1 MLIPSPLA
9 KMDKRRLGRLQLP
22 VVLSEDGH
30 LREDDAVAMAV
41 HESLSFTALE
51 NDDNPVCQSAASKPH
66 KRLAIF
72 AAFGEQNGDEFQ
84 SRRTFTDVRW
94 IHSTELYRAGE
105 TGLHTYAAYVDTYR
119 FVTSGTAQPFFVVIS
134 VVHLRIGGVAHRDRN
149 AMLQQAFTSTKSE
162 L

>member
-72 AAFGEQNGDEFQ
+72 ATLELSVNKMETSF
-84 SRRTFTDVRW
+84 SRVARSRTSDGY
-94 IHSTELYRAGE
+94 IPLNYTELAKPGYI
-105 TGLHTYAAYVDTYR
+105 HM
-119 FVTSGTAQPFFVVIS
+119 P
-134 VVHLRIGGVAHRDRN
+134 H
-149 AMLQQAFTSTKSE
+149 M
-162 L
+162 